1 MENWFAPQFQ
11 KYSDAY
17 DIALELLKV
26 VDEVYGFLPSRRDG
40 TWCVSLLVN
49 QFYSRNDVFCMKM
62 DDVMTVPAE
71 GVIFALPRAASHSHV
86 AKCV

>member
-49 QFYSRNDVFCMKM
+49 QFYSRND
-62 DDVMTVPAE
+62 
-71 GVIFALPRAASHSHV
+71 G
-86 AKCV
+86 